1 MPRIRSYP
9 TARNTD
15 RRLLTR
21 VMLRNYKSIAACD
34 VSPAQLSFLVGPNG
48 SGKSNFLDALRFVAD
63 SLRFS
68 LDHALRGRGG
78 INDVRRRSG
87 DHPRRPFGIRVE
99 FNLADSRG
107 YYAFAIH
114 AKRRGEYE
122 IQQEECRVIQQNED
136 DPRLNEEKHGRSVA
150 SHFYKVK
157 RGCVVDSTLS
167 PAPAATADRLYLVNV
182 SGVDSFRP
190 VYDALAGMGFYNLSP
205 EAIRDLQPPDPG
217 DLLKRDGSNA
227 VSVLSS
233 LAKHS
238 PASKRRIEEYLGVI
252 LPGPVKVNRWRIG
265 PKDVLEFLQEVPG
278 SQQSWR
284 FQASNMSD
292 GTLRALGVLLAL
304 FQGVGKD
311 ESKRRLVGIEEPE
324 AALHPAATGVLVD
337 ALRDAAEH
345 AQIFVTSHSP
355 DLLDDKDIP
364 DDSILAVLAEYGQTK
379 FDLRETKIGPLNHV
393 GRSALR
399 DRLFTAGEL
408 LRMNQLGP
416 DPDRSGLRPSDLKLF
431 GSGT

>member
-1 MPRIRSYP
+1 MPTPIH
-9 TARNTD
+9 RNTD
-15 RRLLTR
+15 RQLLTR
-21 VMLRNYKSIAACD
+21 VVLRNYKSIAACD

-68 LDHALRGRGG
+68 LDHALRDRGG

-87 DHPRRPFGIRVE
+87 GRPTHFGIRVE

-107 YYAFAIH
+107 HYAFSVG
-114 AKRRGEYE
+114 AKRQGGYE
-122 IQQEECRVIQQNED
+122 IQQEECRVVQQDGD
-136 DPRLNEEKHGRSVA
+136 DPRLNEGEHGRTIA
-150 SHFYKVK
+150 PHFYKVK
-157 RGCVVDSTLS
+157 RGRVVDSSLS
-167 PAPAATADRLYLVNV
+167 PAPAAAADRLYLVNV

-190 VYDALAGMGFYNLSP
+190 VYDALSGTGFYNLNP
-205 EAIRDLQPPDPG
+205 EAIRGLQPPDPG

-227 VSVLSS
+227 ASVLSS
-233 LAKHS
+233 LAKRS
-238 PASKRRIEEYLGVI
+238 PASKRRIEEYLGVVV
-252 LPGPVKVNRWRIG
+252 PGLVRVNRWRIG

-284 FQASNMSD
+284 FPASNMSD
-292 GTLRALGVLLAL
+292 GTLRAFGVLLAL

-311 ESKRRLVGIEEPE
+311 ASQRRLVGIEEPE
-324 AALHPAATGVLVD
+324 AALHPAAAGVLVD
-337 ALRDAAEH
+337 ALRDAAGH

-355 DLLDDKDIP
+355 DLLDNDDIP
-364 DDSILAVLAEYGQTK
+364 DGSILAVLAEYGQTGIG
-379 FDLRETKIGPLNHV
+379 LRETKIGSLDHV

-408 LRMNQLGP
+408 LRMNQINP
-416 DPDRSGLRPSDLKLF
+416 DPARSNLRPGDLELF